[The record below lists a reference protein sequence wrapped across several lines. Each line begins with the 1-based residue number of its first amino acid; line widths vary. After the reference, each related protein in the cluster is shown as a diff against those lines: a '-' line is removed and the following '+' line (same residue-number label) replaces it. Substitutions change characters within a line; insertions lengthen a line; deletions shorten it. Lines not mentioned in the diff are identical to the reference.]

1 MRGRSIIST
10 MVGSSILGMI
20 LAFTPAYGDMMAKD
34 KMTGAHTQGHKAGT
48 FAGIGSHHAAGK
60 VSVGKGENGQAVL
73 TMTDITVDKVPDG
86 RIYLA
91 HNFDYASGV
100 ELGKLTTFTGAVTL
114 PIPASVDLVK
124 YDSVVIWCKKF
135 DVGIGQAKLQ

>member
-1 MRGRSIIST
+1 MKGTSIIST
-10 MVGSSILGMI
+10 MGASSILSMI
-20 LAFTPAYGDMMAKD
+20 LVFTPAYGDMMAEN
-34 KMTGAHTQGHKAGT
+34 KMAGDHIQGHKSGT

-60 VSVGKGENGQAVL
+60 VSVGKGENGQGVL
-73 TMTDITVDKVPDG
+73 TMTGITVDKVPDG

-91 HNFDYASGV
+91 KNFDYASGV
-100 ELGKLTTFTGAVTL
+100 ELGTLTTFTGAVTF
-114 PIPASVDLVK
+114 PIPASVDLGK

>member
-1 MRGRSIIST
+1 MKGRSIIST

-20 LAFTPAYGDMMAKD
+20 LVFTPAYGDMMAKD
-34 KMTGAHTQGHKAGT
+34 KMAGNHMQGHKSGT
-48 FAGIGSHHAAGK
+48 FSGIGSHNAAGK
-60 VSVGKGENGQAVL
+60 VSVGKGKNGQAVL
-73 TMTDITVDKVPDG
+73 TMTGITVDKVPDG

-91 HNFDYASGV
+91 KNFDYASGV
-100 ELGKLTTFTGAVTL
+100 ELGKLTTFTGAVTF

-124 YDSVVIWCKKF
+124 YDSVVIWCKRF